1 MNLSVLLTSFL
12 YRYFITL
19 CNISFMNTNTRQNLL
34 IALTYSV
41 TLIGGMV
48 LGYKFLKDQGYVVQK
63 NVQVANNNSE
73 KIDEILHLINKNYV
87 DEVNTDSLNRLPI
100 DSILHQLDPHSMY
113 LPPAKADEQS
123 DMLEGNF
130 EGIGIEYY
138 ILNDTLLV
146 TNVIKDGPAY
156 AAGLKLGDKILKIDS
171 IMVSGRQLPREQ
183 VIGKIKGKK
192 GTPVQLLVLKSGA
205 SNSST
210 LIIKRG
216 RVQVSS
222 IDAAYMLN
230 PVTAYVR
237 ISKFGANT
245 DSDFIE
251 SIKDLKAKGMNKLIL
266 DLRDNGGGYLTA
278 ATGLAN
284 QLLAE
289 NKLIVYT
296 EGKHEP
302 RTDYIA
308 TGGGEFEQGKL
319 AILINEN
326 TASAS
331 EILAGAVQDL
341 DRGIIIGRR
350 SFGKGLVQE
359 QFPFG
364 DGSALNLTIARY
376 YTPLGRSIQKSY
388 KKGYAAYQNEIEDRF
403 NDGELTESMT
413 TPIDSS
419 NRTAPFL
426 TSSGK
431 KVFGGGGIQPDIY
444 VKMDTVGVNKFYSS
458 LISKKILFNYVYD
471 VLGNRYDAS
480 FLEQNMKNFSI
491 STVDFND
498 FIRYIQKRHVP
509 IDYKQLTA
517 ARPVIANDL
526 RVLLFKYHLG
536 DSGYYRALNQNDAMV
551 KRAMASLQ

>member
-1 MNLSVLLTSFL
+1 L
-12 YRYFITL
+12 Y
-19 CNISFMNTNTRQNLL
+19 NISFMNTNTRQNLL

-41 TLIGGMV
+41 TLIGGMF
-48 LGYKFLKDQGYVVQK
+48 LGYKFLKDQGYTVQK
-63 NVQVANNNSE
+63 NLQVADNNSD
-73 KIDEILHLINKNYV
+73 KIDEILHLINRNYV

-113 LPPAKADEQS
+113 LPPAKANEQS
-123 DMLEGNF
+123 EMLEGNF

-171 IMVSGRQLPREQ
+171 IVVSGRQLRKDQ
-183 VIGKIKGKK
+183 MIGKIKGKK
-192 GTPVQLLVLKSGA
+192 GTPVQLLLLRSGA
-205 SNSST
+205 SLPST
-210 LIIKRG
+210 LVIRRG

-222 IDAAYMLN
+222 IDAAYMIN
-230 PVTAYVR
+230 PGTAYVR

-251 SIKDLKAKGMNKLIL
+251 SIRDLKSKGMNKLIL

-331 EILAGAVQDL
+331 EILAGAIQDL

-388 KKGYAAYQNEIEDRF
+388 KKGYAAYQNEIEERF
-403 NDGELTESMT
+403 NDGELTESMNT
-413 TPIDSS
+413 SADTSK
-419 NRTAPFL
+419 RTAAYL

-444 VKMDTVGVNKFYSS
+444 VKMDTAGVNKFYSS
-458 LISKKILFNYVYD
+458 LVAKKVLFDFVFD
-471 VLGNRYDAS
+471 ILGNRYDAS
-480 FLEQNMKNFSI
+480 FLEQNIKNFNI

-498 FIRYIQKRHVP
+498 FIRYIQRRSIP

-517 ARPVIANDL
+517 ARPIISNDL

-536 DSGYYRALNQNDAMV
+536 DSGYYKALNQNDAMV